1 MGVLGKANIGGVLRN
16 LTGEGYVNIGGVL
29 RPITIG
35 NFNIGGVLLAGV
47 YTWKKYTAAETITS
61 YAKKTDENVTF
72 RRFHY
77 SQNVTTYMDMKFDES
92 TGKFTLSISNTKSA
106 SSISLTYPY
115 YGSSGST
122 EVYKL
127 TAKKGSE
134 GSGSQVYYKYD
145 QIKYYSEPVI
155 AYSQGTYIED
165 VIAASENAYPDNGR
179 HTDGYWYVKQ

>member
-35 NFNIGGVLLAGV
+35 NFNIGGVLLAGE
-47 YTWKKYTAAETITS
+47 YTWKKYAAAETITS
-61 YAKKTDENVTF
+61 YAKKTDENVTII
-72 RRFHY
+72 RFHY
-77 SQNVTTYMDMKFDES
+77 TQNVTTYRNMEFNES
-92 TGKFTLSISNTKSA
+92 TGKFTLSLSNTKNA
-106 SSISLTYPY
+106 SSISLSYPY

-127 TAKKGSE
+127 TARKGTV
-134 GSGSQVYYKYD
+134 GSGSQLGYMYER
-145 QIKYYSEPVI
+145 IKYYSEPVI

-165 VIAASENAYPDNGR
+165 VVSPDASAYPENGR